1 MSKSNSNNIFK
12 NMLILATGAG
22 FAQLI
27 NFASMPIITRIY
39 SPSDIGLLSLF
50 VAIVSSIVPLTS
62 LRYNTPIP
70 LIKNNR
76 LAVNLLTLSFIFI
89 LFFTTLVTIIL
100 SIFSTTILNL
110 FSANSLIQYW
120 YFIPITI
127 FFISIYELINSFA
140 LGNKKF
146 KEISKSNT
154 IQALL
159 GGLTKIGLGLIGL
172 KPLGLIIGTLVTN
185 FTGAIYLLKTQLHC
199 IQNNTKYISKSK
211 MYFLFNRFH
220 EFPKYRLPSQFL
232 LIFSK
237 QIPLFFLAF
246 LYTPEY
252 VGYFAL
258 TTLTL
263 SVPFTL
269 FGNTTGQAYYAEIA
283 KIGSNNSQRVY
294 DLTKNV
300 LKKLFLFGLI
310 PFIIILFLSPA
321 LFSFVFG
328 EKWIVSGEF
337 ASILSF
343 YTLAA
348 FISSPLVHT
357 LNIYK
362 NQIKFLFLNILRLI
376 VNCIVFIISWI
387 FSFSIYETIITYS
400 IGMSIYFLFM
410 TFYIFRTIKSHIK
423 D

>member
-1 MSKSNSNNIFK
+1 
-12 NMLILATGAG
+12 MLILATGAG
-22 FAQLI
+22 VAQLI
-27 NFASMPIITRIY
+27 NFGSMPIITRIY
-39 SPSDIGLLSLF
+39 SPSDLGILSLF
-50 VAIVSSIVPLTS
+50 LAIVSTLVPLTS

-76 LAVNLLTLSFIFI
+76 LALNLLSLSFIFI
-89 LFFTTLVTIIL
+89 IFFTILITLIL
-100 SIFSTTILNL
+100 SIYSDVLFNL
-110 FSANSLIQYW
+110 FSSNQLIDYW

-127 FFISIYELINSFA
+127 FFLSLYELINSFA

-146 KEISKSNT
+146 KEISKSNS

-159 GGLTKIGLGLIGL
+159 GGLTKIGLGLLDL

-185 FTGAIYLLKTQLHC
+185 FTGSLYLLKTQFNS
-199 IQNNTKYISKSK
+199 IKNNAKYISKSK
-211 MYFLFNRFH
+211 MHFLFNRFH
-220 EFPKYRLPSQFL
+220 EYPKYRLPSQFL
-232 LIFSK
+232 LISSK
-237 QIPLFFLAF
+237 QVPLFALAF
-246 LYTPEY
+246 LYNPEL

-283 KIGSNNSQRVY
+283 KIGANNSQKVY

-300 LKKLFLFGLI
+300 LKKLFLFGFF
-310 PFIIILFLSPA
+310 PFIIILFLSPI

-328 EKWIVSGEF
+328 EKWLISGEF

-343 YTLAA
+343 YTLTA

-362 NQIKFLFLNILRLI
+362 NQIKFLFLNILRVLANI
-376 VNCIVFIISWI
+376 IVFLISWT
-387 FSFSIYETIITYS
+387 FNFTIYETIITYS
-400 IGMSIYFLFM
+400 IGMSLYFLFM
-410 TFYIFRTIKSHIK
+410 TFYIFKTIKSHIK

>member
-1 MSKSNSNNIFK
+1 
-12 NMLILATGAG
+12 MLILATGAG
-22 FAQLI
+22 VAQLI
-27 NFASMPIITRIY
+27 NFGSMPIITRIY
-39 SPSDIGLLSLF
+39 SPSDLGILSLF
-50 VAIVSSIVPLTS
+50 LAIVSTLVPLTS

-76 LAVNLLTLSFIFI
+76 LALNLLSLSFIFI
-89 LFFTTLVTIIL
+89 IFFTILITLIL
-100 SIFSTTILNL
+100 SIYSDVLFNL
-110 FSANSLIQYW
+110 FSSNQLIDYW

-127 FFISIYELINSFA
+127 FFLSLYELINSFA

-146 KEISKSNT
+146 KEISKSNS

-159 GGLTKIGLGLIGL
+159 GGLTKIGLGLLDL

-185 FTGAIYLLKTQLHC
+185 FTGSLYLLKTQFNS
-199 IQNNTKYISKSK
+199 IKNNAKYISKSK
-211 MYFLFNRFH
+211 MHFLFNRFH
-220 EFPKYRLPSQFL
+220 EYPKYRLPSQFL
-232 LIFSK
+232 LISSK
-237 QIPLFFLAF
+237 QVPLFALAF
-246 LYTPEY
+246 LYNPEL

-283 KIGSNNSQRVY
+283 KIGANNSQKVY

-300 LKKLFLFGLI
+300 LKKLFLFGLF
-310 PFIIILFLSPA
+310 PFIIILFLSPI

-328 EKWIVSGEF
+328 EKWLISGEF

-343 YTLAA
+343 YTLTA

-362 NQIKFLFLNILRLI
+362 NQIKFLFLNILRVLANI
-376 VNCIVFIISWI
+376 IVFLISWT
-387 FSFSIYETIITYS
+387 FNFTIYETIITYS
-400 IGMSIYFLFM
+400 IGMSLYFLFM
-410 TFYIFRTIKSHIK
+410 TFYIFKTIKSHIK

>member
-1 MSKSNSNNIFK
+1 
-12 NMLILATGAG
+12 MLILATGAG
-22 FAQLI
+22 VAQLI
-27 NFASMPIITRIY
+27 NFGSMPIITRIY
-39 SPSDIGLLSLF
+39 SPSDLGILSLF
-50 VAIVSSIVPLTS
+50 LAIVSTLVPLTS

-76 LAVNLLTLSFIFI
+76 LALNLLSLSFIFI
-89 LFFTTLVTIIL
+89 IFFTILITLIL
-100 SIFSTTILNL
+100 SIYSDVLFNL
-110 FSANSLIQYW
+110 FSSNQLIDYW

-127 FFISIYELINSFA
+127 FFLSLYELINSFA

-146 KEISKSNT
+146 KEISKSNS

-159 GGLTKIGLGLIGL
+159 GGLTKIGLGLLDL

-185 FTGAIYLLKTQLHC
+185 FTGSLYLLKTQFNS
-199 IQNNTKYISKSK
+199 IKNNAKYISKSK
-211 MYFLFNRFH
+211 MHFLFNRFH
-220 EFPKYRLPSQFL
+220 EYPKYRLPSQFL
-232 LIFSK
+232 LISSK
-237 QIPLFFLAF
+237 QVPLFALAF
-246 LYTPEY
+246 LYNPEL

-283 KIGSNNSQRVY
+283 KIGANNSQKVY

-300 LKKLFLFGLI
+300 LKKLFLFGLF
-310 PFIIILFLSPA
+310 PFIIILFLSPI

-328 EKWIVSGEF
+328 EKWLISGEF

-343 YTLAA
+343 YTLTA

-362 NQIKFLFLNILRLI
+362 NQIKFLFLNILRVL
-376 VNCIVFIISWI
+376 VNIIVFLISWT
-387 FSFSIYETIITYS
+387 FNFTIYETIITYS
-400 IGMSIYFLFM
+400 IGMSLYFLFM
-410 TFYIFRTIKSHIK
+410 TFYIFKTIKSHIK